1 MVDLSGITVNVGH
14 GSPEELVAK
23 ALSSSTTLT
32 AAQYLSADQAGSF
45 VRLVVDE
52 TIGLQMAQVV
62 EVDGPS
68 YEVSNMDIATGYYAV
83 NLGGS
88 TRIDSSDEVT
98 PNFDKRILNPKPYD
112 FRLPIEQT
120 VLKRWNIE
128 KDGIQNTAD
137 QMLAT
142 YVGNTLEDEA
152 WNSIAGGSTPSWLTH
167 AGSGAGTTID
177 GWLQIAIQAGN
188 TVDFNGAHM
197 GSEVFRQ
204 MLRALPTKW
213 RGRGEQF
220 YCCPNVSLEWNH
232 FIYRNRTTNLG
243 DSSMTSSD
251 RPRFQGIPIVDVPK
265 IREDYVG
272 VGALS
277 GNGVGYTK
285 ILLTAPDNLV
295 IGYNP
300 QMRIY
305 LGMRDD
311 GKVAYVNYWGMF
323 DVEII
328 NVDACVV
335 AYNVLPAAATALE

>member
-1 MVDLSGITVNVGH
+1 MVDLSQLAVNVG
-14 GSPEELVAK
+14 GSPEDFVQK
-23 ALSSSTTLT
+23 ALTSDTTLT
-32 AAQYLSADQAGSF
+32 AAQYLSNSQAEQF

-52 TIGLQMAQVV
+52 AVGLKMATTV
-62 EVDGPS
+62 EVEGPAL
-68 YEVSNMDIATGYYAV
+68 EVSNMNIASGYYAV

-88 TRIDSSDEVT
+88 TRISTADEVT
-98 PNFDKRILNPKPYD
+98 PNFDQRVLNPVAYD

-128 KDGIQNTAD
+128 RDGVQNTAD
-137 QMLAT
+137 QMLAA
-142 YVGNTLEDEA
+142 YVANTLEDEA
-152 WNSIAGGSTPSWLTH
+152 WNSVAGGAAASWLTH
-167 AGSGAGTTID
+167 AGTGACTTID
-177 GWLQIAIQAGN
+177 GWLQIAIQAGH
-188 TVDFNGAHM
+188 TVDFNGASM

-220 YCCPNVSLEWNH
+220 YCNPNVSLEWHH

-243 DSSMTSSD
+243 DTSMTNSD
-251 RPRFQGIPIVDVPK
+251 RPRFQGLPIVDIPK
-265 IREDYVG
+265 MREDYTG

-277 GNGVGYTK
+277 GSSTGYTK
-285 ILLTAPDNLV
+285 VLLTAPENLV

-300 QMRIY
+300 QMRVVNT
-305 LGMRDD
+305 LRDD
-311 GKVAYVNYWGMF
+311 GKVAYINYWGMF

-335 AYNVLPAAATALE
+335 GYNIVPTAATSLE